1 MTSFFQR
8 SIAFGVMAAAIGLA
22 SAADQPSTVDGQTT
36 SNADTALASSSAQS
50 PADKAAAAAQQVYG
64 VDAKRLFA
72 ANCSWCHQDY
82 GMRQGDGPKLAGTSK
97 SEDQVVE
104 QIKHGKTPMP
114 GFEGKLSEKD
124 IKALAR
130 YIKSLPTS

>member
-1 MTSFFQR
+1 M
-8 SIAFGVMAAAIGLA
+8 AVMMMAATIGLT
-22 SAADQPSTVDGQTT
+22 SAADQRGAVDGQTT
-36 SNADTALASSSAQS
+36 GNADTAPASSGHNAGSN
-50 PADKAAAAAQQVYG
+50 AANG
-64 VDAKRLFA
+64 DDAKRLFA

-97 SEDQVVE
+97 SEEQVVE

-124 IKALAR
+124 IRTLAH
-130 YIKSLPTS
+130 YIKSLPAN

>member
-1 MTSFFQR
+1 MTPFFQR
-8 SIAFGVMAAAIGLA
+8 GIAFTIVAAAIGVA
-22 SAADQPSTVDGQTT
+22 SAADQRGSVDGQTT
-36 SNADTALASSSAQS
+36 GNADTAPASSAQNS
-50 PADKAAAAAQQVYG
+50 GGGSA
-64 VDAKRLFA
+64 DAKRLFA

-114 GFEGKLSEKD
+114 GFEGKLSEND

-130 YIKSLPTS
+130 YIKSLPAN

>member
-1 MTSFFQR
+1 MTRFLQR
-8 SIAFGVMAAAIGLA
+8 TIAFTITAAAIGLV
-22 SAADQPSTVDGQTT
+22 SAADQRSTVDGQTT
-36 SNADTALASSSAQS
+36 SNADAAPASSSARS
-50 PADKAAAAAQQVYG
+50 PADKAAAAQQAYG

-104 QIKHGKTPMP
+104 QIKHDKTPMP

>member
-1 MTSFFQR
+1 MIPLLQR
-8 SIAFGVMAAAIGLA
+8 SIVLAMTAAAISFA
-22 SAADQPSTVDGQTT
+22 SAADQRDTVNGQTT
-36 SNADTALASSSAQS
+36 GNADTA
-50 PADKAAAAAQQVYG
+50 PAQQADSA
-64 VDAKRLFA
+64 DAKRLFA

-97 SEDQVVE
+97 SEEQIVE

-114 GFEGKLSEKD
+114 SFEGKLSEKD

-130 YIKSLPTS
+130 YIKSLPAS

>member
-1 MTSFFQR
+1 MTPFLQR
-8 SIAFGVMAAAIGLA
+8 SMAVMMMAAAIGLT
-22 SAADQPSTVDGQTT
+22 SAADQRGAVDGQTT
-36 SNADTALASSSAQS
+36 GNADTAPASSGHNAGSNATTS
-50 PADKAAAAAQQVYG
+50 DG
-64 VDAKRLFA
+64 DAKRLFA

-97 SEDQVVE
+97 SEEQVVE

-124 IKALAR
+124 IRTLAH
-130 YIKSLPTS
+130 YIKSLPAN

>member
-1 MTSFFQR
+1 MTPFFQR
-8 SIAFGVMAAAIGLA
+8 TLALAMMAGAIGLA
-22 SAADQPSTVDGQTT
+22 PAADQRGAVDQQTT
-36 SNADTALASSSAQS
+36 GNADTAPASSGQNSAGN
-50 PADKAAAAAQQVYG
+50 AGAGDAE
-64 VDAKRLFA
+64 AKRLFA

-114 GFEGKLSEKD
+114 SFEGKLSEKD
-124 IKALAR
+124 IKTLAH
-130 YIKSLPTS
+130 YIKSLPAN

>member
-1 MTSFFQR
+1 MILLLQR
-8 SIAFGVMAAAIGLA
+8 SLAFAVVATAIGLA
-22 SAADQPSTVDGQTT
+22 SAADQRGAVDGQTT
-36 SNADTALASSSAQS
+36 GNADTAPASSGQNSG
-50 PADKAAAAAQQVYG
+50 DNAAAAGA
-64 VDAKRLFA
+64 DAKRLFA

-124 IKALAR
+124 IKTLAR
-130 YIKSLPTS
+130 YIKSLPAN

>member
-1 MTSFFQR
+1 MTPFFQR
-8 SIAFGVMAAAIGLA
+8 SIALTILAAAMGVA
-22 SAADQPSTVDGQTT
+22 SAADQRGSVDGQTT
-36 SNADTALASSSAQS
+36 GNADTAPASSAQNPGGGS
-50 PADKAAAAAQQVYG
+50 A
-64 VDAKRLFA
+64 DAKRLFA

-114 GFEGKLSEKD
+114 GFEGKLSEND

-130 YIKSLPTS
+130 YIKSLPAN

>member
-1 MTSFFQR
+1 MTPFFQR
-8 SIAFGVMAAAIGLA
+8 GIAFTIVAAAIGVA
-22 SAADQPSTVDGQTT
+22 SAADQRGSVDGQTT
-36 SNADTALASSSAQS
+36 GNADTAPASSAQN
-50 PADKAAAAAQQVYG
+50 PGDNAAASGA
-64 VDAKRLFA
+64 DAKKLFA

-114 GFEGKLSEKD
+114 GFEGKLSEND

-130 YIKSLPTS
+130 YIKSLPAN